1 MPRRRRTK
9 QAEWQQGATGSA
21 LVYNVAAKIDEI
33 SAPGFSRARETR
45 CPDFERALFVFGSI
59 EKKKINK
66 VTGVRIS
73 RKNKS
78 ATISIRKREEEM
90 ARGKRSGK
98 HLFVLRIGT
107 RLHTNIENLPSI
119 GESDTRD
126 VRYNCM

>member
-9 QAEWQQGATGSA
+9 QAERQQGATGSA

-59 EKKKINK
+59 EKKNK
-66 VTGVRIS
+66 VAGVRIS

-90 ARGKRSGK
+90 ARWKRSGK

-107 RLHTNIENLPSI
+107 RLHTNIENLPRI